1 MILHRINKFSLGR
14 LVLNKNTTS
23 LPVRMVQIHTF
34 LLRVANNIDT
44 INNLINMKSSRPSK
58 FCFNHVEVLLNS
70 VLSLDFSKKKV
81 YNLSKDL
88 TTNKDITNNYY

>member
-1 MILHRINKFSLGR
+1 
-14 LVLNKNTTS
+14 
-23 LPVRMVQIHTF
+23 
-34 LLRVANNIDT
+34 
-44 INNLINMKSSRPSK
+44 MKSSRPSK

-88 TTNKDITNNYY
+88 TTNRDITNNYY